1 MRVVPRGNVRGNGGR
16 RAVARAARRSEE
28 CGQFDSCRV
37 HRNAF
42 HFHGT
47 IAMSTQPPDTVTVDL
62 AKVDAAPPAMPFF
75 AKGSS
80 ASRAAFA
87 GFESGWGT
95 EDFKARK
102 YPAPAAQYV
111 VYLDGLMSVI
121 TSDGQTRQFKAGDV
135 LRVEDLAP
143 CKGHISVVVGDR
155 TSYAMVVR

>member
-1 MRVVPRGNVRGNGGR
+1 MNNKI
-16 RAVARAARRSEE
+16 
-28 CGQFDSCRV
+28 CGL
-37 HRNAF
+37 
-42 HFHGT
+42 
-47 IAMSTQPPDTVTVDL
+47 IAMAAFSCGCETAFVQQSRPHSKDPSRYSYTRIYCTADNESHFDTVTVDL
-62 AKVDAAPPAMPFF
+62 AKVDAASPAMPFF

-95 EDFKARK
+95 EDLKARK
-102 YPAPAAQYV
+102 YHPAPAAQYV
-111 VYLDGLMSVI
+111 VYLDGLMSVT